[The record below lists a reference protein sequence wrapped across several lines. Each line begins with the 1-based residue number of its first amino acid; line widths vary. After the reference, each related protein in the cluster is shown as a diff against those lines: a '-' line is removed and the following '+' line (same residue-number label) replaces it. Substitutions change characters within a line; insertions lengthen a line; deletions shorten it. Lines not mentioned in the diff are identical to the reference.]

1 VGIFVAKLSDGIKR
15 KLAALA
21 EEFTA
26 TLPERM
32 DRIDDCVNIVLEKNA
47 CLETV
52 KELHML
58 THKLSGSGATFG
70 YEELSEI
77 AGQMEYVLA
86 GAVDR
91 KGSLGKRD
99 KDRIRTLYA
108 ALQRE
113 WDTIEPASAVEKI
126 SDQVERVLVP
136 ESCDE
141 DVKKLLSLSDET
153 APLPDDLLEQLGF
166 YGFSFQHFAAIEEL
180 EKVVAAN
187 PRRLLLVNTDYLDNE
202 GKAQAV
208 LAVLKQKNQP
218 YFNIIF
224 VSKHNDFDTRLRAV
238 RAGGD
243 AFFLLPVDAGR
254 LIDKIDSLTSKR
266 EHDPYHILIVDDDP
280 EQVSFHALLLQQ
292 AGMITSVALDPKQVV
307 KVLVEAKPEL
317 ILMDMYM
324 PGCSGMEL
332 ASIIRQ
338 QEAFVSIPIVFLS
351 VEKDLGK
358 QLEAIRLG
366 GDDFLTKPIKEEH
379 LIASIANRAE
389 RARSLRYLM
398 ERDSLTGLL
407 NHSNL
412 KEQLGREMLRA
423 GRTGSEICF
432 AMIDVD
438 HFKQV
443 NDTYGHLTGDRVL
456 KGLARLLQ
464 ERLRSTDIIGR
475 YGGEEFAVIL
485 LNTSPENAKKIID
498 EIRIN
503 FSQIKQ
509 QAEKEEFYVTFSCG
523 VAGYPDFSDSASI
536 NESADKAL
544 YEAKEGGRNRIVIA
558 SSS

>member
-1 VGIFVAKLSDGIKR
+1 MAKLSDGIKR

-32 DRIDDCVNIVLEKNA
+32 DRIDECVSIVLESSS
-47 CLETV
+47 CLETA

-77 AGQMEYVLA
+77 SGQMEYILA
-86 GAVDR
+86 GAVER
-91 KGSLGKRD
+91 KGSLGPRD
-99 KDRIRTLYA
+99 KDRLRSLYA

-113 WDTIEPASAVEKI
+113 WDTIEPASAVERI
-126 SDQVERVLVP
+126 SDQVERVQIP
-136 ESCDE
+136 EVCE
-141 DVKKLLSLSDET
+141 EEVKKLISLSDDS
-153 APLPDDLLEQLGF
+153 AQLPEDLLEQLGF
-166 YGFSFQHFAAIEEL
+166 YGFSFQHITAFEEL
-180 EKVVAAN
+180 EDIISAN
-187 PRRLLLVNTDYLDNE
+187 PRRLLLINTDYLDGG
-202 GKAQAV
+202 GKMQAA
-208 LAVLKQKNQP
+208 LSDLKHKYQP

-224 VSKHNDFDTRLRAV
+224 ISQHNDFDTRLNAV

-332 ASIIRQ
+332 AAIIRQ

-389 RARSLRYLM
+389 RARSIRYLM

-423 GRTGSEICF
+423 GRTESEICF

-438 HFKQV
+438 HFKKV

-485 LNTSPENAKKIID
+485 LNTSPKNAKRIID

-509 QAEKEEFYVTFSCG
+509 QADDEEFYVTFSCG
-523 VAGYPDFSDSASI
+523 IAGYPDFRDSASI
-536 NESADKAL
+536 NEAADKAL
-544 YEAKEGGRNRIVIA
+544 YEAKEKGRNRIVAA
-558 SSS
+558 SSD